1 MVVAYTN
8 FPNEMATI
16 PLDEII
22 SDATIRF
29 TIIDGVQYLS
39 IRDLIM
45 HVCCKNDKRAA
56 ETWDRL
62 NETNKNDFDD
72 VIKKFKFHG
81 RGQQEQPVITFP
93 GAVELIWILP
103 GENAK
108 KNRSAM
114 SKIVIRYFAGDPSL
128 IREIEHNAES
138 NEPLAQMARASLV
151 SEKKGSPL
159 HVSRKR
165 EYEELEY
172 EERVLFVERKRVE
185 IQKMKAD
192 AEKTQ
197 ADAEKT
203 KADAEKI
210 RADAGKTKVDTNAK
224 NIELYASL
232 CGPHPRI
239 DDRARLLF
247 KDVVMNIATGPVAGT
262 PGQLQITPSGE
273 IPVKEQ
279 STGFLTISTVASY
292 IGYTFDTNQLMKV
305 GVAVKKA
312 YKTKYGEEPPKHE
325 QFVGGAVRRVNTYQE
340 KDRELMEF
348 EIQEFA
354 MHIGMAG

>member
-1 MVVAYTN
+1 VVVAYTN

-22 SDATIRF
+22 PDATIRF
-29 TIIDGVQYLS
+29 TVIDGMQYLS
-39 IRDLIM
+39 TRDLIM
-45 HVCCKNDKRAA
+45 HVCGKDNNDAGQIWRRFPENNKKELAA
-56 ETWDRL
+56 VD
-62 NETNKNDFDD
+62 
-72 VIKKFKFHG
+72 FKFPG
-81 RGQQEQPVITFP
+81 RGQSEQPVITFP
-93 GAVELIWILP
+93 AALKLIGILP

-108 KNRSAM
+108 KNRDSIT
-114 SKIVIRYFAGDPSL
+114 KIVLRYFAGDQSL
-128 IREIEHNAES
+128 IQEIESNAKS
-138 NEPLAQMARASLV
+138 NHPIAQMARAALDSD
-151 SEKKGSPL
+151 KKNTPSK
-159 HVSRKR
+159 VSRKR
-165 EYEELEY
+165 EYEKLEY
-172 EERVLFVERKRVE
+172 EERVAALELMRAETIKL
-185 IQKMKAD
+185 KA
-192 AEKTQ
+192 
-197 ADAEKT
+197 
-203 KADAEKI
+203 
-210 RADAGKTKVDTNAK
+210 DTNAK

-247 KDVVMNIATGPVAGT
+247 KDVVMNMATGPVAGT
-262 PGQLQITPSGE
+262 PGQPQITPSGE

-292 IGYTFDTNQLMKV
+292 MGYTFDTNQLMKV